1 MSATWPW
8 VILGR
13 VPLVLPILGD
23 DEAAAPFYGVHSAL
37 DARETYLVVARR
49 FRTSGVQQGHAEAPL
64 GQRIPVRRDRDGDG
78 RLPVAYD
85 VVSVGLVASYDG
97 NYTVA
102 ELRVDR
108 GGERARL
115 FRFREGDE
123 GWFEDEL
130 SSPLAAEDR
139 AWVPDGVVAQKN
151 TFWWF
156 DLSWGLLSCDVVVD
170 EPVLLFHK
178 LPEDRA
184 LGKDWWPGIHTHRC
198 VAVSR
203 RELRYVEIVAE
214 DGAGDKEAA
223 TVSMWTRLMA
233 NPGAGWEWEKKY
245 AMSFEKLWN
254 DNTYM
259 YTGLPR
265 KVPVLSAVCPSNPDL
280 VYFALEQRLFGIN
293 VPVHKVVEIADE
305 PHELVKTPWPAPAS
319 CRYVHAWNLPRRVAS
334 DLDLVGFSSSD
345 EDEDQEEERDEEELL
360 KLGLQA
366 AMRMDPATLKS
377 EVETFFNFE
386 ERPPSPEKKVVMQL
400 RPRPPFN
407 FWLTD
412 KEADAD
418 LAEVDSRVMMKRR
431 RDE

>member
-334 DLDLVGFSSSD
+334 V
-345 EDEDQEEERDEEELL
+345 LL
-360 KLGLQA
+360 
-366 AMRMDPATLKS
+366 RC
-377 EVETFFNFE
+377 
-386 ERPPSPEKKVVMQL
+386 
-400 RPRPPFN
+400 
-407 FWLTD
+407 
-412 KEADAD
+412 
-418 LAEVDSRVMMKRR
+418 
-431 RDE
+431 